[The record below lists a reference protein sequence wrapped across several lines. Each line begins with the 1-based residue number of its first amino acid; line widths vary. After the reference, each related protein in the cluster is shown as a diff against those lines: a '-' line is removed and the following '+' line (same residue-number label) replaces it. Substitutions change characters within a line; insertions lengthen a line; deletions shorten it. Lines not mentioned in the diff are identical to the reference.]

1 VLDDDA
7 DEPFEEDGDP
17 AEEAEAAA
25 AESDAE

>member
-1 VLDDDA
+1 VPDDA

-25 AESDAE
+25 TEPDAQ